1 MGVCYRQGMLKAPKP
16 PRTEHE
22 RKFLVIVP
30 DLPEDLPEP
39 KRLVQ
44 GYLTYEP
51 LQSRIR
57 ITDGARALHEFKGK
71 DDLEIPTG
79 KVTVEEAE
87 FLLEHYR
94 QGYRVEKLRHVI
106 EAGLEMEFDDG
117 PKPLAWELD
126 VFGGRNAPLHT
137 VEIELPS
144 MDTGIPE
151 DLMPSWVGEEITD
164 DRRFKNKNLSQRP
177 FDSWSDAEKDKIL
190 KLMGL

>member
-1 MGVCYRQGMLKAPKP
+1 MLRTTTPPK
-16 PRTEHE
+16 TEHE
-22 RKFLVIVP
+22 RKFLVVVP
-30 DLPEDLPEP
+30 KLPAKLPKP

-57 ITDGARALHEFKGK
+57 IIGGKSAIHEFKGK

-79 KVTVEEAE
+79 KLSVEEAE

-94 QGYRVEKLRHVI
+94 LGYRVEKSRHLFRTGRHARFEDGKKELVW
-106 EAGLEMEFDDG
+106 EM
-117 PKPLAWELD
+117 D
-126 VFGGRNAPLHT
+126 VFAGKNAPLHT

-144 MDTGIPE
+144 MATRIPKSLFP
-151 DLMPSWVGEEITD
+151 DWVGEEVTE

-177 FDSWSDAEKDKIL
+177 FDSWTEEERAPIL